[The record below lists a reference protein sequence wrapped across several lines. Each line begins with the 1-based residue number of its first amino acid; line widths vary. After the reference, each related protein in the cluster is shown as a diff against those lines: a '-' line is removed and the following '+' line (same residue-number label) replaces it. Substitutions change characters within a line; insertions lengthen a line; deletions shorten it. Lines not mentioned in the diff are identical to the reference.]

1 MKKVAHHILISL
13 ASCCLLSG
21 GALGQ
26 QIDQKIGFI
35 HFRDALQGTH
45 EAKAEIDQVQ
55 QYVEQKN
62 QESNQLFEG
71 LNRLREELRT
81 KGRTLNADAL
91 GELQSQ
97 IQSKETALKR
107 FQEDTQRDIN
117 QRRDA
122 IFRKYG
128 QKLQQVVT
136 EYAQANGYDVIFLLD
151 QFQYAYLDP
160 ALVLTEPVIAAY
172 DQKYPANGGA
182 STSPPG

>member
-1 MKKVAHHILISL
+1 MKKVAHHILLSL

-26 QIDQKIGFI
+26 QIDQKIGFV
-35 HFRDALQGTH
+35 HFRDALQGTR

-55 QYVEQKN
+55 LYVDQKN
-62 QESNQLFEG
+62 QESGQLFEE
-71 LNRLREELRT
+71 LNRLRDELRT
-81 KGRTLNADAL
+81 KGRTLNDNAL
-91 GELQSQ
+91 SALQNQ
-97 IQSKETALKR
+97 IQVKETALKR

-117 QRRDA
+117 QRRDG

-128 QKLQQVVT
+128 QKLQEVVT

-160 ALVLTEPVIAAY
+160 ALVLTDPVIAAY
-172 DQKYPANGGA
+172 DQKYPGNGGV
-182 STSPPG
+182 STPPG